1 MSQPRSRTAFR
12 QSGCQAR
19 GWDRTTPVTGAR
31 AEALPG
37 YMILVVPPAQATLP
51 WVSHRSPHNSVR
63 DLVAPQPALRKP
75 QANCR
80 PVKTCWWEEPLSS
93 LPPTCRHRNVAAAGH
108 ESSLD
113 RCGSRSLL
121 RIMLFDMRKKE
132 RTTRNKQAADGC
144 GSHIPRRT
152 PGRGSRLD
160 GVQSADPNSP
170 LGDRRRGK

>member
-1 MSQPRSRTAFR
+1 MNQPRSRTAFR

-51 WVSHRSPHNSVR
+51 WVSHTPHRSPHNSVR
-63 DLVAPQPALRKP
+63 DLVAPQPALRRP

-93 LPPTCRHRNVAAAGH
+93 LPPTCRHRNVGGGGARIELGPVWISIPAAHQAFLTYYVLCT
-108 ESSLD
+108 E
-113 RCGSRSLL
+113 
-121 RIMLFDMRKKE
+121 E
-132 RTTRNKQAADGC
+132 REDEKKQAG
-144 GSHIPRRT
+144 
-152 PGRGSRLD
+152 
-160 GVQSADPNSP
+160 
-170 LGDRRRGK
+170 RRRLRQPYPEADTGTGLSP